1 MYWELESILKSD
13 EYLEDFCF
21 EFEYFNLNYF
31 IVFEKRIKDMEKFDY
46 GIVVVGKWDF
56 VNVNL
61 KIKLIYI
68 ILFYFF

>member
-1 MYWELESILKSD
+1 MYWELENVFKSK

-46 GIVVVGKWDF
+46 GIVVVGMCCC
-56 VNVNL
+56 
-61 KIKLIYI
+61 
-68 ILFYFF
+68 FFK